1 MPAWENFLT
10 ADEIWSV
17 IIFLYEQTGHE
28 PRRWEELEAADGIEV
43 EGS

>member
-17 IIFLYEQTGHE
+17 IIFLYEQTGRD
-28 PRRWEELEAADGIEV
+28 PRTWELEE
-43 EGS
+43 EEH